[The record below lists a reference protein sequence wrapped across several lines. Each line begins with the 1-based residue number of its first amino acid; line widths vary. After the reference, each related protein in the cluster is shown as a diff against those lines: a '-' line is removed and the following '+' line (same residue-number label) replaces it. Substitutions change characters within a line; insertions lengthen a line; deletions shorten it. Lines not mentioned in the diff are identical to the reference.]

1 MFGDKGSMLKKI
13 LIANRGE
20 IALRIIRTCKE
31 MGIGTMAVY
40 SDADR
45 HSLHV
50 RYADEAVNIGPP
62 QSRKSYLDITKI
74 IETARTGGADAIH
87 PGYGFLSEN
96 EKFARSC
103 RENDIVFIGP
113 SPETIA
119 LAGNKSEA
127 RKTLGRLGIPV
138 IPGSADVVSSPDEA
152 VRIAET
158 LGYPVIIKASG
169 GGGGR
174 GMRIVHNEE
183 DLLLGLKVASGEARV
198 AFGNPDLYIEKYL
211 QNPRHIE
218 IQILADH
225 FDHYV
230 HLGER
235 ECSIQKRHQKLIEES
250 PSSFVD
256 EGLRAEMCHTALQ
269 IARAINYTSAG
280 TVEFLVDQQ
289 KRFYFMEVNS
299 RIQVEHPVT
308 EMVTGVDMIR
318 QQIVAASGGKLEMTQ
333 DDIRQNGWSIE
344 CRINAEDPEDN
355 FVPSPGVVQ
364 GLILPGGPGVRVDTH
379 VYDSWEV
386 SPFYDS
392 LIAKVIVWGR
402 NRETAV
408 RRMQRALSEFRID
421 GMKVTTSFHE
431 KVLRNADF
439 IKGVFDTHFL
449 DHFNKSAGDST

>member
-1 MFGDKGSMLKKI
+1 MSGNQGSMLKKI

-31 MGIGTMAVY
+31 MGIATIAVY
-40 SDADR
+40 SDADVR
-45 HSLHV
+45 SLHV
-50 RYADEAVNIGPP
+50 RCADEAVHIGPP
-62 QSRKSYLDITKI
+62 QSKKSYLNIHKI
-74 IETARTGGADAIH
+74 IETAKAKGADAVH

-96 EKFARSC
+96 ETFARSC
-103 RENDIVFIGP
+103 RESGLVFIGP

-127 RKTLGRLGIPV
+127 RKTLDRLGIPV
-138 IPGSADVVSSPDEA
+138 IPGSADIVSSQDEA
-152 VRIAET
+152 ARIAGS

-183 DLLLGLKVASGEARV
+183 ELLLGLKVASGEARV
-198 AFGNPDLYIEKYL
+198 AFGNPDLYIEKYI

-218 IQILADH
+218 IQILADE
-225 FDHYV
+225 FDNYV

-250 PSSFVD
+250 PSLFVD
-256 EGLRAEMCHTALQ
+256 EGLRREMCQTALK
-269 IARAINYTSAG
+269 IARAIKYTSAG
-280 TVEFLVDQQ
+280 TMEFLVDQQ

-318 QQIVAASGGKLEMTQ
+318 QQILVASGEKLEISQ
-333 DDIRQNGWSIE
+333 SDIQQNGWSIE

-355 FVPSPGVVQ
+355 FVPSPGVVR
-364 GLILPGGPGVRVDTH
+364 GLILPGGTGVRVDTH
-379 VYDSWEV
+379 IYDSWEI

-392 LIAKVIVWGR
+392 LIGKIIVWGR
-402 NRETAV
+402 NREMAV
-408 RRMQRALSEFRID
+408 KRMQRALSEFKIE
-421 GMKVTTSFHE
+421 GVKVTAAFHE
-431 KVLRNADF
+431 KVLKNTDF
-439 IKGVFDTHFL
+439 INGVFDTHFL
-449 DHFNKSAGDST
+449 DRFNKSK